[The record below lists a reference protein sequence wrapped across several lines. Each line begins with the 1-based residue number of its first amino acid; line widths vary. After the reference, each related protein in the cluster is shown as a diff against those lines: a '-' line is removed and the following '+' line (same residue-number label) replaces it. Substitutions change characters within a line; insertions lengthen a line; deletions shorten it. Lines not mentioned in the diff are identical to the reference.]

1 MWRTMFHKEDLDV
14 DDETL
19 VIQQSSIGERL
30 KGPTPS
36 LSMLS
41 PVEIVGVF
49 NNCFCYTTVGFV
61 INYHDRVTK

>member
-1 MWRTMFHKEDLDV
+1 MFHKEDLDVDDDV

-19 VIQQSSIGERL
+19 VIQQSSIGGRL

-41 PVEIVGVF
+41 PVEMVGVL
-49 NNCFCYTTVGFV
+49 NNCFCYTRQWDSSSIIIAG
-61 INYHDRVTK
+61 